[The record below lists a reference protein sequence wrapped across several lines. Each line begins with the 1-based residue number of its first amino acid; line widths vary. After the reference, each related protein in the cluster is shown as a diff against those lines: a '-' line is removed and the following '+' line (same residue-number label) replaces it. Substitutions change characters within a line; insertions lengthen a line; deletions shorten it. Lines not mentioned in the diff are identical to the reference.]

1 MTCPHSY
8 NYFDGWHWDIRRYIV
23 IKLLVVLTGAVA
35 LAGCSSL
42 TGGATYTYS
51 RTSAEQ
57 CTLVVDSAR
66 VVEGGIAVSLDE
78 CDVTVEAGKVTS
90 GSNSISDV
98 VKLVDLLKPV
108 DK

>member
-1 MTCPHSY
+1 M
-8 NYFDGWHWDIRRYIV
+8 

-90 GSNSISDV
+90 GSNSISDEV
-98 VKLVDLLKPV
+98 APSDPEVDLEIAYRRVTCLRCASALKV
-108 DK
+108 LGLR